1 MPRRVPF
8 RLPLIARALSS
19 GALISGA
26 LIAGLLILGGG
37 GAQAR
42 EPDGTLVV
50 TMLGDSLT
58 AGYGLKAADAIPA
71 GLQAALR
78 NAGLKVTVRPAGVSG
93 DTSADGLARVD
104 FSVRPDTD
112 LCLVVLGGN
121 DLLQGV
127 EPKVMKANLDGILKK
142 LKARHIRAML
152 VGLKAPPAMGAD
164 YAREFDAV
172 VPGLAKADQAPA
184 FPDLL
189 GKVALDRSLNQ
200 GDGVH
205 PNPEGV
211 KQVVARLA
219 PAVAAA
225 LKPSPARA
233 AER

>member
-1 MPRRVPF
+1 MPHRVPS
-8 RLPLIARALSS
+8 RLVLVAAT
-19 GALISGA
+19 
-26 LIAGLLILGGG
+26 LLLWAG

-58 AGYGLKAADAIPA
+58 AGYGLRASDAIPA
-71 GLQAALR
+71 RLQEALAAR
-78 NAGLKVTVRPAGVSG
+78 GLKVKVRPAGVSG

-121 DLLQGV
+121 DLLQGI
-127 EPKVMKANLDGILKK
+127 EPSVMKTNLDGILRK

-152 VGLKAPPAMGAD
+152 VGIKAPPAMGAD

-172 VPGLAKADQAPA
+172 VPELGRADDAPA

-189 GKVALDRSLNQ
+189 GQVALDRSLNQ
-200 GDGVH
+200 GDGIH
-205 PNPEGV
+205 PNPQGV
-211 KQVVARLA
+211 RQVVARLT

-225 LKPSPARA
+225 LDSTGAQA
-233 AER
+233 AKR

>member
-1 MPRRVPF
+1 MPHRVSVCF
-8 RLPLIARALSS
+8 ALIF
-19 GALISGA
+19 GALTLAGA
-26 LIAGLLILGGG
+26 
-37 GAQAR
+37 AQAR

-58 AGYGLKAADAIPA
+58 AGYGLNARDAIPA
-71 GLQAALR
+71 RLQEALI
-78 NAGLKVTVRPAGVSG
+78 AQGLKVKVRPAGVSG

-127 EPKVMKANLDGILKK
+127 EPRTMKANLDGILGK
-142 LKARHIRAML
+142 LKARRIRAML
-152 VGLKAPPAMGAD
+152 VGVKAPPAMGAD

-172 VPGLAKADQAPA
+172 VPDLGRAEDAPA

-200 GDGVH
+200 GDGIH
-205 PNPEGV
+205 PNPQGV
-211 KQVVARLA
+211 RQVVARLA

-225 LKPSPARA
+225 LGTTRA
-233 AER
+233 GAAKR

>member
-1 MPRRVPF
+1 MAFHVPS
-8 RLPLIARALSS
+8 RLTVLAAT
-19 GALISGA
+19 
-26 LIAGLLILGGG
+26 LLLWAG

-58 AGYGLKAADAIPA
+58 AGYGLNARDAIPA
-71 GLQAALR
+71 RLEEALK
-78 NAGLKVTVRPAGVSG
+78 ASGLKVKVRPAGVSG
-93 DTSADGLARVD
+93 DTSADGLARVN

-127 EPKVMKANLDGILKK
+127 EPSVMKANLDGILQK
-142 LKARHIRAML
+142 LKARRIRAML
-152 VGLKAPPAMGAD
+152 VGIKAPPAMGAD

-172 VPGLAKADQAPA
+172 VPDLGKADDSPA

-189 GKVALDRSLNQ
+189 GQVALDRSLNQ
-200 GDGVH
+200 GDGIH
-205 PNPEGV
+205 PNPQGV
-211 KQVVARLA
+211 RQVVARLQ

-225 LKPSPARA
+225 LQATRA
-233 AER
+233 QAAKR

>member
-1 MPRRVPF
+1 MPRRVPS
-8 RLPLIARALSS
+8 RLIASLLLA
-19 GALISGA
+19 GALLGA
-26 LIAGLLILGGG
+26 
-37 GAQAR
+37 GAARAR
-42 EPDGTLVV
+42 EPDGSLVV

-58 AGYGLKAADAIPA
+58 AGYGLQAADAIPA
-71 GLQAALR
+71 RLQAALR
-78 NAGLKVTVRPAGVSG
+78 ARGLKVRVRPAGVSG
-93 DTSADGLARVD
+93 DTTAGGLARVD

-127 EPKVMKANLDGILKK
+127 EPSVMKANLDGILKK
-142 LKARHIRAML
+142 LKARRIPAML
-152 VGLKAPPAMGAD
+152 VGIKAPPAMGED

-172 VPGLAKADQAPA
+172 TPDLGKEEHVPA

-200 GDGVH
+200 GDGIH
-205 PNPEGV
+205 PNPPGV

-225 LKPSPARA
+225 LASDH
-233 AER
+233 